1 MYYRVLIEYT
11 ADLGTAWHFEVLIIP
26 WNVVE
31 YEQNHFLIK
40 NIQAKR
46 GRNLGAE
53 VKNIFNQPTK
63 IKIGNS
69 LGKNNRF

>member
-31 YEQNHFLIK
+31 YGKNHFLIK
-40 NIQAKR
+40 ISRQN
-46 GRNLGAE
+46 G
-53 VKNIFNQPTK
+53 
-63 IKIGNS
+63 
-69 LGKNNRF
+69 GKT